1 MPAHMSK
8 HSKPNKRSTQAP
20 SPNPEQ
26 VAALRRLIDSGNGA
40 EAKRRLQ
47 ALCKSFPT
55 FKPLYALAWE
65 VEDRFGLPSLA
76 TARALEWQRA
86 SPNSRAAL
94 EAVCQSARRADLNML
109 YARALNRMLVMDGE
123 VEVVLPPYLD
133 NPLGALLPEQAEAI
147 DLSRMHMDDG
157 NPAAAIAVLQGV
169 DHPSARNNLARALF
183 ADGQVPQALAVA
195 EANWQA
201 TPHNL
206 FALDCVVRWRC
217 WLRGM
222 DACLGLKAPLL
233 HTVPLRIED
242 AAAQVQALRFLGDE
256 EAVATVS
263 NRAKQADFWSRAP
276 LAVRSE
282 FNQLCSAEAEWAG
295 DSSVLFPLRWVNA
308 HHDLVKQRANFS
320 EQEIAQRR
328 AAIDAACDA
337 HPDYLVCTVQMGNEL
352 STLLAATVLIRR
364 AKNADAAA
372 LTALAALTGLL
383 ASGDG
388 PDSVRTDLLH
398 WMTEEG
404 LAGKDAP
411 VDIWLNG
418 CLQTVRS
425 HGMEISGEPLPSPF
439 PPDGEE
445 LYDRMLAAMRRKDWS
460 HALDIGMQL
469 HRMYPH
475 VPSPLSNMAAV
486 KEAQGQPL
494 AEIMALY
501 RQAHALNPDYLFAR
515 CGLARCLAAEGKVD
529 EAREL
534 LATLMQRKKFHVSEA
549 RSFLRTQRAVAAA
562 AGDEE
567 AARNLDQAIASLEA
581 DG

>member
-1 MPAHMSK
+1 MTK
-8 HSKPNKRSTQAP
+8 HHKRSTQAP

-26 VAALRRLIDSGNGA
+26 VAAIRRLIDSGNDT
-40 EAKRRLQ
+40 EAKRRLE
-47 ALCKSFPT
+47 AMRKSFPA

-65 VEDRFGLPSLA
+65 VEDVLGSPSLA

-94 EAVCQSARRADLNML
+94 EAVCQSARSAGLNML
-109 YARALNRMLVMDGE
+109 YARALNRLRVLDGE
-123 VEVVLPPYLD
+123 TEVVLPPYLD
-133 NPLGALLPEQAEAI
+133 NPLGAILPEQAEAV
-147 DLSRMHMDDG
+147 DLSRVHMDDG

-222 DACLGLKAPLL
+222 DACVGLKAPLL
-233 HTVPLRIED
+233 HTVPLRMED
-242 AAAQVQALRFLGDE
+242 AAAQMLALRFLGDE

-263 NRAKQADFWSRAP
+263 NRTRQADFWSRAP
-276 LAVRSE
+276 LALRSE
-282 FNQLCSAEAEWAG
+282 FNQLCSAEAEWGGRTVA
-295 DSSVLFPLRWVNA
+295 LFPLRWLNA
-308 HHDLVKQRANFS
+308 HHDLLKQRANFS
-320 EQEIAQRR
+320 EQEIEQRG
-328 AAIDAACDA
+328 ATIDAACDA
-337 HPDYLVCTVQMGNEL
+337 HPDYLVRAMQMGNEL
-352 STLLAATVLIRR
+352 STIVAATVLIRR
-364 AKNADAAA
+364 AKTADAAA
-372 LTALAALTGLL
+372 LRALTGML
-383 ASGDG
+383 ASGHG
-388 PDSVRTDLLH
+388 PDSVRKDVLR

-404 LAGKDAP
+404 LAGQDVP

-418 CLQTVRS
+418 GLQTVRS

-475 VPSPLSNMAAV
+475 VPSPLSNMAAI

-529 EAREL
+529 EAREML
-534 LATLMQRKKFHVSEA
+534 VSLMQRKKFHVSEA
-549 RSFLRTQRAVAAA
+549 RTFLRTQRAMAEA
-562 AGDEE
+562 AGDGET
-567 AARNLDQAIASLEA
+567 ARNLDQAIARLEA
-581 DG
+581 DD

>member
-1 MPAHMSK
+1 MTK
-8 HSKPNKRSTQAP
+8 HHKRSTQAP

-26 VAALRRLIDSGNGA
+26 VAAIRRLIDSGNDT
-40 EAKRRLQ
+40 EAKRRLE
-47 ALCKSFPT
+47 AMRKSFPA

-65 VEDRFGLPSLA
+65 VEDVLGSPSLA

-94 EAVCQSARRADLNML
+94 EAVCQSARSAGLNML
-109 YARALNRMLVMDGE
+109 YARALNRLRVLDGE
-123 VEVVLPPYLD
+123 AEVVIPPYLD
-133 NPLGALLPEQAEAI
+133 NPLGAILPEQAEAV

-157 NPAAAIAVLQGV
+157 KPAAAIAVLQGV

-183 ADGQVPQALAVA
+183 ADGQVPPALAVA

-201 TPHNL
+201 SPHNL

-233 HTVPLRIED
+233 HTVPLRMED
-242 AAAQVQALRFLGDE
+242 AAAQMQALRFLGDE

-263 NRAKQADFWSRAP
+263 NRTKQADFWNRAP

-282 FNQLCSAEAEWAG
+282 FNQLCSAEAGWAG
-295 DSSVLFPLRWVNA
+295 DTVALFPLRWLNA
-308 HHDLVKQRANFS
+308 HHNLLKQRANFS
-320 EQEIAQRR
+320 EQEIEQRG
-328 AAIDAACDA
+328 AAIDATCDA
-337 HPDYLVCTVQMGNEL
+337 HPDYLVRAMQMGNEL
-352 STLLAATVLIRR
+352 STIVAATVLIRR

-372 LTALAALTGLL
+372 LGALTGLL

-388 PDSVRTDLLH
+388 PDSARKSVLR

-404 LAGKDAP
+404 LAGQDVP

-418 CLQTVRS
+418 GLQTVRS

-529 EAREL
+529 EAREM
-534 LATLMQRKKFHVSEA
+534 LANLMQRTKFHVSEA
-549 RSFLRTQRAVAAA
+549 RTFLRTQRAMAEA
-562 AGDEE
+562 AGDGET
-567 AARNLDQAIASLEA
+567 ARNLDQAIARLEA
-581 DG
+581 DD

>member
-1 MPAHMSK
+1 MTK
-8 HSKPNKRSTQAP
+8 HHKRSTQAP

-26 VAALRRLIDSGNGA
+26 VAAIRRLIDSGNHA
-40 EAKRRLQ
+40 EAKRRLE
-47 ALCKSFPT
+47 AMRKSFPA

-65 VEDRFGLPSLA
+65 VEDVLGSPSLA

-94 EAVCQSARRADLNML
+94 EAVCQSARSAGLNML
-109 YARALNRMLVMDGE
+109 YARALNRLRVLDGE
-123 VEVVLPPYLD
+123 TEVVLPPYLD
-133 NPLGALLPEQAEAI
+133 NPLGAILPEQAEAV
-147 DLSRMHMDDG
+147 DLSRVHMDDG

-183 ADGQVPQALAVA
+183 ADGQVPPALAVA

-201 TPHNL
+201 SPHNL

-222 DACLGLKAPLL
+222 DACVGLKAPLL
-233 HTVPLRIED
+233 HTVPLRMED
-242 AAAQVQALRFLGDE
+242 AAAQMQALRFLGDE

-263 NRAKQADFWSRAP
+263 NRTRQADFWNRAS

-282 FNQLCSAEAEWAG
+282 FNQLCFTEAEWGGRTVA
-295 DSSVLFPLRWVNA
+295 LFPLRWLNA

-320 EQEIAQRR
+320 EQEIEQRG
-328 AAIDAACDA
+328 ATIDAACDA
-337 HPDYLVCTVQMGNEL
+337 HPDYLVRAMQMGNEL
-352 STLLAATVLIRR
+352 STIVAATVLIRR
-364 AKNADAAA
+364 AKTSDAAA
-372 LTALAALTGLL
+372 LGALTGLL
-383 ASGDG
+383 ASGHG
-388 PDSVRTDLLH
+388 PDSVRKDVLR

-404 LAGKDAP
+404 LAGQDVP

-418 CLQTVRS
+418 GLQTVRS

-475 VPSPLSNMAAV
+475 VPSPLSNMAAI

-501 RQAHALNPDYLFAR
+501 SQAHTLNPDYLFAR

-529 EAREL
+529 EAREM
-534 LATLMQRKKFHVSEA
+534 LANLMQRTKFHVSEA
-549 RSFLRTQRAVAAA
+549 RTFLRTQRAMAEA
-562 AGDEE
+562 AGDGET
-567 AARNLDQAIASLEA
+567 ARNLDQAIARLEA
-581 DG
+581 DD